1 MKNLISR
8 ILLLAAI
15 FLLAP
20 VTAFAQSTDATRV
33 GITQFTSGFLLVV
46 VVIGVIV
53 NLWKTTRK
61 YGGIVGNGLRLVGTG
76 MVFLSVEALD
86 RAAQSLG
93 NAGVIASIITEKY
106 QPIVHD
112 LLLVIALFFVALGF
126 IKFHSVTK

>member
-1 MKNLISR
+1 M
-8 ILLLAAI
+8 
-15 FLLAP
+15 
-20 VTAFAQSTDATRV
+20 

-93 NAGVIASIITEKY
+93 NAGVIASIMSEKY

>member
-1 MKNLISR
+1 
-8 ILLLAAI
+8 LLAAI

>member
-1 MKNLISR
+1 M
-8 ILLLAAI
+8 LAAI

>member
-8 ILLLAAI
+8 ILLLVAI
-15 FLLAP
+15 FLLTP

-93 NAGVIASIITEKY
+93 NAGVIASIMSEKY